1 MHRSREDARKME
13 ENEGMTCQGSGR
25 EQNGQQHL
33 NLPRSQVKGGLGE
46 SVGVLILGVTQWN
59 DDGIRSGLRNWR
71 KEMETA

>member
-1 MHRSREDARKME
+1 ME

-25 EQNGQQHL
+25 EQNGQRHL

-46 SVGVLILGVTQWN
+46 SVGVLILGTHWN
-59 DDGIRSGLRNWR
+59 DGIRSGLRNWR